1 MRSLLLF
8 CALLWFSA
16 AVGGV
21 FYLMR
26 YESTAAVEAS
36 YPAVYPAESGIRR
49 DPEYPTLIFFA
60 HPKCPCTRASLRELS
75 RLITNVNG
83 ELRVFVVFTKPED
96 EDEAWTQTDL
106 RANAEAIPNVQ
117 VLIDKGEHEARIF
130 NARTSGLVL
139 LYDRQGNLRF
149 DGGITASRGHEGDNA
164 GSNAVFEIVTQEND
178 KNVKTPVFGCPLHN
192 KDCPGESMQYAQ
204 Q

>member
-1 MRSLLLF
+1 M
-8 CALLWFSA
+8 
-16 AVGGV
+16 
-21 FYLMR
+21 
-26 YESTAAVEAS
+26 
-36 YPAVYPAESGIRR
+36 
-49 DPEYPTLIFFA
+49 
-60 HPKCPCTRASLRELS
+60 
-75 RLITNVNG
+75 
-83 ELRVFVVFTKPED
+83 VFTKPED